1 MALYTK
7 RGKKVEVTGI
17 KKSPVSKT
25 LKEIYIDFE
34 YAFSLY
40 DNNLKELG
48 IKENVTLN
56 EEKYKKEIFPVIC
69 KNALQDALS
78 FIAKVNCTKKQ
89 VEDKLSLR
97 KYPYDAIKKAMDY
110 IGEKGFIDDY
120 EYALSFARMSVKKGK
135 GERYIQFEL
144 SKRGIPEDMVKE
156 VVSLTCNDECLLP
169 VAQKRLGMILKGREK
184 PDYKDLNKL
193 KEYLVR
199 QGYGY
204 DKISDALRLITEK
217 YED

>member
-1 MALYTK
+1 M
-7 RGKKVEVTGI
+7 EVTGI

-40 DNNLKELG
+40 DNDLKEFG
-48 IKENVTLN
+48 IKENVILN

-78 FIAKVNCTKKQ
+78 YIAKVNCTKKQ

-156 VVSLTCNDECLLP
+156 VVSLICSDECLLP

>member
-1 MALYTK
+1 M
-7 RGKKVEVTGI
+7 EVTGI
-17 KKSPVSKT
+17 KKSLVSKT
-25 LKEIYIDFE
+25 LKEVYIDFE

-48 IKENVTLN
+48 IKENVTLD
-56 EEKYKKEIFPVIC
+56 EEKYRNEIFPAIC

-78 FIAKVNCTKKQ
+78 YIAKVNCTKKQ
-89 VEDKLSLR
+89 VEDKLNLR
-97 KYPYDAIKKAMDY
+97 KYPYEAIKKAMDY

-120 EYALSFARMSVKKGK
+120 EYALSFARVSAKKGK
-135 GERYIQFEL
+135 GEKYIAFEL
-144 SKRGIPEDMVKE
+144 FKRGISEDMARE
-156 VVSLTCNDECLLP
+156 VISLTCHDEYLLP
-169 VAQKRLGMILKGREK
+169 LAEKRLGIILKGREK